1 MPPPAEVLAHYALGE
16 EQDRLTSAHG
26 LLELLRTQ
34 DILQRHLPPVPARIL
49 DVGGG
54 PGVYAEWL
62 AGLGYSVHLVDPVP
76 LHVEQASRRPGVT
89 ASLGDARTLAA
100 ADSSCDVVLAL
111 GPLYHLPDRSQRLL
125 AWREFGRVV
134 VPGGL
139 IVAAA
144 ISRYAAWNDVMRKD
158 WLLREGFAAAVD
170 ASLRDGRHRN
180 DDERPELFTTYA
192 GVAASGPA
200 ADHVLAFD
208 RGGAVT
214 VATRLPVGLVARG
227 GWGDTELA
235 LPAGRWRDLLTD
247 GVVGRAAADVLATY
261 PVALLVR
268 EDS

>member
-100 ADSSCDVVLAL
+100 ADSSYDVVLAL

-180 DDERPELFTTYA
+180 DDDRPELFTTAYFHRPEELATEPLAA
-192 GVAASGPA
+192 GLEAASVLGVEVTGWLLGGLPTLL
-200 ADHVLAFD
+200 ADPQRRSALLDWLRRTEAEPSLH
-208 RGGAVT
+208 GASSH
-214 VATRLPVGLVARG
+214 LVA
-227 GWGDTELA
+227 
-235 LPAGRWRDLLTD
+235 LT
-247 GVVGRAAADVLATY
+247 RRSA
-261 PVALLVR
+261 
-268 EDS
+268 